1 MRNHLGQVCLQAAKI
16 HAGTVVHV
24 SSSLLVDNG
33 TFSTGRSTRCKPS
46 LLQYECRL
54 CLTLHTNEGNYLAH
68 TQGERGCIIMR
79 SYHMRIGCKYCQCCF
94 LPETLSLAS
103 APVSSAGKRH
113 QQNLAKRAAREAAE
127 KPVAPAPQRRVAIK
141 KTVRIGRPGYR
152 VTKQFDHDTG
162 ARGLL
167 FQVLLL
173 HHKLP

>member
-1 MRNHLGQVCLQAAKI
+1 
-16 HAGTVVHV
+16 
-24 SSSLLVDNG
+24 
-33 TFSTGRSTRCKPS
+33 
-46 LLQYECRL
+46 
-54 CLTLHTNEGNYLAH
+54 
-68 TQGERGCIIMR
+68 MR